1 MNVMYKNVVFKR
13 NITDV
18 SFMILNMK
26 RAASTISQL
35 TSRVSF
41 PVYQEPVSQDIMG
54 MLGGAKDDI
63 LIYDRCGLLVKH
75 FSMPYS
81 YLGWPFVRN
90 SLWEVINNPS
100 KCKQYCPVTT
110 TASTK
115 KSSPSTS
122 VISTLNKTTVNPSS
136 LSSSESGK
144 SEVESHSSTASSPVT
159 KQEGLN
165 NSSDRGQK

>member
-1 MNVMYKNVVFKR
+1 MIQVTPYVRRYCVLFQLYFEILKSIPCAHFSSYR

-81 YLGWPFVRN
+81 YLGWPFVR
-90 SLWEVINNPS
+90 
-100 KCKQYCPVTT
+100 
-110 TASTK
+110 
-115 KSSPSTS
+115 
-122 VISTLNKTTVNPSS
+122 
-136 LSSSESGK
+136 
-144 SEVESHSSTASSPVT
+144 
-159 KQEGLN
+159 
-165 NSSDRGQK
+165 

>member
-1 MNVMYKNVVFKR
+1 MSKNLGNRKDLGNYKKSTISKAPFDSGGTPKVRQYFLVFHLYFEIVKLISCVRFPSFR

-81 YLGWPFVRN
+81 YLGWPFVR
-90 SLWEVINNPS
+90 
-100 KCKQYCPVTT
+100 
-110 TASTK
+110 
-115 KSSPSTS
+115 
-122 VISTLNKTTVNPSS
+122 
-136 LSSSESGK
+136 
-144 SEVESHSSTASSPVT
+144 
-159 KQEGLN
+159 
-165 NSSDRGQK
+165 

>member
-1 MNVMYKNVVFKR
+1 MRRYFLVFYLYFEIGKLIPCAHFSSYR

-26 RAASTISQL
+26 RAASTISKL

-41 PVYQEPVSQDIMG
+41 PVYQEPVSKDIMG

-81 YLGWPFVRN
+81 YLGWPFVR
-90 SLWEVINNPS
+90 
-100 KCKQYCPVTT
+100 
-110 TASTK
+110 
-115 KSSPSTS
+115 
-122 VISTLNKTTVNPSS
+122 
-136 LSSSESGK
+136 
-144 SEVESHSSTASSPVT
+144 
-159 KQEGLN
+159 
-165 NSSDRGQK
+165 

>member
-1 MNVMYKNVVFKR
+1 MRQYFLVFHLYFEIKKLIPCARFPSFR
-13 NITDV
+13 NITDI

-81 YLGWPFVRN
+81 YLGWPFVR
-90 SLWEVINNPS
+90 
-100 KCKQYCPVTT
+100 
-110 TASTK
+110 
-115 KSSPSTS
+115 
-122 VISTLNKTTVNPSS
+122 
-136 LSSSESGK
+136 
-144 SEVESHSSTASSPVT
+144 
-159 KQEGLN
+159 
-165 NSSDRGQK
+165 